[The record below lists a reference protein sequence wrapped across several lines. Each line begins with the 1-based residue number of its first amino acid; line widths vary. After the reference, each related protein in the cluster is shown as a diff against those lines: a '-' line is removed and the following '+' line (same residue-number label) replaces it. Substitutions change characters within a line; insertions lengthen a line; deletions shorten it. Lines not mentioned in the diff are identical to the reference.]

1 MIENIY
7 ECPICGMMWH
17 SSKHDNCPVEDCE
30 VVGNIV
36 GEYKLPAETILPT
49 LDDLLEAQKKEN

>member
-1 MIENIY
+1 
-7 ECPICGMMWH
+7 
-17 SSKHDNCPVEDCE
+17 VEDCE